1 MFGNTEYHQSIRK
14 LVVAFG
20 TMFNNIVI
28 EVEDNDIT
36 VPLS

>member
-1 MFGNTEYHQSIRK
+1 MFGNSEYHKSIRK

-20 TMFNNIVI
+20 TMFNNIII
-28 EVEDNDIT
+28 EVEGQDIT